1 MCDISYPKT
10 ASWKEDKDCCTW
22 DGVLCDQTT
31 RHVIGLDLSCNWLR
45 GPIHS
50 NSTLFFLPHLRTLN
64 LAGNCF
70 SGSLISSEFG
80 NFKALTHLNLSYSC
94 FSGKIPYEI
103 SHLSSLVSLDL
114 SINDELLIETPVW
127 KSVIHNLTQLRE
139 LLLDWSDM
147 SSIRPN
153 SLMNLSSSF
162 TTLSLHHCYLQ
173 GKLENNILCLP
184 SIQTLDLGENE
195 NLDLGS
201 IPKCNWSSSS
211 LKVLDLSSI
220 SFSRELLDSISNL
233 KYLKVLALDNCNFTG
248 SIPSLLNNLTQ
259 ITYLALTFNNFSGLL
274 PLSLL
279 NLPNLSTLILDNN
292 QLVGPLPNHVSGC
305 LNLNVLSLSSNF
317 LNGTL
322 PSWLFNFPSLYLDLS
337 YNKLHGSI
345 PRSLLNLP
353 NLSTLILDNNQ
364 LISPLPNHVSGLL
377 NLNVLSLSS
386 NFLNGTLPSWLFNL
400 PSLVRLNLGGN
411 QFIGEICEFKS
422 NSLEHLDLGYNK
434 LQGYIPRSISRFDS
448 LIYLS
453 LSSNNLSI
461 MLESEMFSK
470 LKNLYN
476 LDFSNNLVSI
486 NNNVTY
492 TLPKLQ
498 WFNLSSTNISEFPIF
513 LKTTTNLRYLDLSK
527 NIINGQFPRWL
538 GDVGRDSL
546 YFLDLHANLLQGSFP
561 TLSFPSLRY
570 LFVSNNK
577 FTGEIPSLICNTSTL
592 AILDLSHN
600 NLSGMLPKCLVH
612 SNVLS
617 VLDLRMNS
625 LHGTIPATF
634 SKRNHFRNINFNGNQ
649 LEGPLPRSLAN
660 CRNLEVLDLG
670 NNKINGS
677 FPYWLEGLLNLQ
689 VLVIRSNKF
698 QGHIGNPKTKF
709 PFPNLRILDISNNEF
724 NGPLPI
730 KYFKYLKAMTNVDEG
745 KVGLKYMGVRYYH
758 DSLSVMMKGLY
769 IELVR
774 IQIVFTTIDFS
785 KNSFGG
791 KMPKIIG
798 RLKSLK
804 GLNFS
809 HNNLTGYIPSS
820 FGNLHNLEW
829 LDLSFNKLTGEI
841 PRQLANL
848 PWLEVLKLSHNQLTG
863 LIPLGKQ
870 FNTFDNDSY
879 TENLGLCGFPLS
891 RMCKKHKAKNPPLLT
906 SQQEDK
912 LEPGNGFGW
921 QAVSMGYGCGVL
933 FGMVMGYLM
942 FKIRKPMW
950 IVRMVKLEQHIMLRK
965 LKKNAQRHGG
975 KK

>member
-1 MCDISYPKT
+1 MCDNSYPKT
-10 ASWKEDKDCCTW
+10 ASWKEDTDCCSW
-22 DGVLCDQTT
+22 DGVVCDKTT
-31 RHVIGLDLSCNWLR
+31 RHVIGLDLSCSWLN

-70 SGSLISSEFG
+70 DRSLISSEFG
-80 NFKALTHLNLSYSC
+80 NFKALTHLNLSFSC

-103 SHLSSLVSLDL
+103 SHLSSLISLDL
-114 SINDELLIETPVW
+114 SLNYGLFIETPVW
-127 KSVIHNLTQLRE
+127 KRVIHNFTQLRE
-139 LLLDWSDM
+139 LLLDETDM

-162 TTLSLHHCYLQ
+162 TTLSLHGCYLQ
-173 GKLENNILCLP
+173 GKLQNNILCLP
-184 SIQTLDLGENE
+184 NIQTLDLGKNE

-201 IPKCNWSSSS
+201 VPKCNWSSSS

-248 SIPSLLNNLTQ
+248 SIPSLLSNLTQ
-259 ITYLALTFNNFSGLL
+259 ITYLALTASSFRGLM

-279 NLPNLSTLILDNN
+279 NFPNLSTLILDNN
-292 QLVGPLPNHVSGC
+292 QLVGPLPNHVSGL
-305 LNLNVLSLSSNF
+305 LNLN
-317 LNGTL
+317 
-322 PSWLFNFPSLYLDLS
+322 YLDLS

-345 PRSLLNLP
+345 PGSLLNLP

-364 LISPLPNHVSGLL
+364 LVGPLPNHVSGLL

-386 NFLNGTLPSWLFNL
+386 NFLNGTLPSWLFDF
-400 PSLVRLNLGGN
+400 PSLMSLSLGGN
-411 QFIGEICEFKS
+411 QFIGEISDFKS
-422 NSLEHLDLGYNK
+422 NSLEYLDLGHNK
-434 LQGYIPRSISRFDS
+434 LQGSIPRSISRFVS
-448 LIYLS
+448 LTYLD
-453 LSSNNLSI
+453 LSSNNWSI
-461 MLESEMFSK
+461 MLELEMISK

-492 TLPKLQ
+492 TLPKLL
-498 WFNLSSTNISEFPIF
+498 WLNLSSTNISEFPIF
-513 LKTTTNLRYLDLSK
+513 LKTATNLQSLDLSK

-546 YFLDLHANLLQGSFP
+546 YFLDLRANLLQGSFP
-561 TLSFPSLRY
+561 TLSFPSLQY
-570 LFVSNNK
+570 LFASNNK
-577 FTGEIPSLICNTSTL
+577 FTGEIPSLICNASSL
-592 AILDLSHN
+592 YVLDLSHN
-600 NLSGMLPKCLVH
+600 NLSGMVPKCLVH

-625 LHGTIPATF
+625 LHGNIPATF
-634 SKRNHFRNINFNGNQ
+634 SKRNIFRNINLNGNQ
-649 LEGPLPRSLAN
+649 LEGPLPRSLEN

-670 NNKINGS
+670 SNKINGT
-677 FPYWLEGLLNLQ
+677 FPYWLEGLSNLR

-698 QGHIGNPKTKF
+698 QGRIGNPKTKS

-745 KVGLKYMGVRYYH
+745 KVGLKYMGGGFYQ
-758 DSLSVMMKGLY
+758 DSLNVMMKGFY

-774 IQIVFTTIDFS
+774 IQTVFTTIDFS
-785 KNSFGG
+785 NNSFRGE
-791 KMPKIIG
+791 MPKVIG
-798 RLKSLK
+798 SLKSLK

-809 HNNLTGYIPSS
+809 HNNLTSYIPPS
-820 FGNLHNLEW
+820 FGNLTNLEW
-829 LDLSFNKLTGEI
+829 LDLSFNKLIGEI
-841 PRQLANL
+841 PRQLTDI
-848 PWLEVLKLSHNQLTG
+848 PWLAVLNLSHNQLTG
-863 LIPLGKQ
+863 HIPSGKQ
-870 FNTFDNDSY
+870 FDTFDNDSY
-879 TENLGLCGFPLS
+879 IENLDLCGFPLS
-891 RMCKKHKAKNPPLLT
+891 RTCNSLEAKKPPPLTL
-906 SQQEDK
+906 QQENN
-912 LEPGNGFGW
+912 LEPENGFGW
-921 QAVSMGYGCGVL
+921 QAVSMGYGCGVI
-933 FGMVMGYLM
+933 FGMLMGYLM
-942 FKIRKPMW
+942 FKFGKPQC
-950 IVRMVKLEQHIMLRK
+950 IVRMVMLEQHIMLKR